1 MSQGYSVKEFQSV
14 LKEQVE
20 KICKEEN
27 LNFDNE
33 KQRGRAFSI
42 WIAKLYKEN
51 NRYIETDPYDSLMG
65 DQRSEYRY
73 IFRR

>member
-33 KQRGRAFSI
+33 ARGTLY

-51 NRYIETDPYDSLMG
+51 NSILKQIPMLTQGESK
-65 DQRSEYRY
+65 
-73 IFRR
+73 I